1 MVEITDCEIVGTRV
15 RVINNAGKCTRP
27 CPQQNRNRVDCRLCE
42 RQVESAI
49 CVEVA
54 KGRRRRS
61 RSRSIADRGLE
72 GAVPI
77 ACQGREAT

>member
-15 RVINNAGKCTRP
+15 RVINNAGNVP
-27 CPQQNRNRVDCRLCE
+27 APVPNRIETVLIAGCANARSSLPSALKSPRAGGACRFC
-42 RQVESAI
+42 
-49 CVEVA
+49 
-54 KGRRRRS
+54 
-61 RSRSIADRGLE
+61 SIADRGRE